1 MEHGEGALAAED
13 RALIAE
19 EEALLARSRAAL
31 AREADK
37 IARKR
42 EAARRTEHSRDLRSL
57 DALRALRDEAAGAAE
72 EDLPPLMLEL
82 EVRQQLVER
91 DREVELPDPG
101 SPYFAHLRVEEE
113 GAARPVV
120 KDYLLGRASCI
131 DGAAGVRI
139 VDWRVAPVARIFY
152 RHREGDAFEESFP
165 GRDVEGTV
173 LARRI
178 VVVERGELL
187 RIVTDDV
194 VLERTPGGAWRREA
208 RGAHALVAGG
218 AGTAVRPGSRAAHE
232 ITALLDP
239 EQFAAITS
247 PAEQPLVVLGTAG
260 SGKTTVAL
268 HRLARIAAAD
278 PARRPLSRVEVVVP
292 DEGLARL
299 SRRLLAPL
307 GAAGSQVRTL
317 DACALALARRV
328 FGEPFPRP
336 WYDAPGVT
344 SSLKRHPA
352 TYDAVRARLASL
364 KPSST
369 SLRTLRERLADLF
382 TDRAFLAGIV
392 EAAAGSLPRSAIEE
406 TVRHTMLTLADPVKK
421 QLASITDA
429 EKRRAVDGRPIEEGT
444 PEEIAGT
451 VDVEDLPILLFLH
464 AWKSGRALDASLAH
478 LVVDEAEDF
487 SLFELFV
494 LGKLL
499 DAPPSVTLAGDEAQ
513 QTSSGFAG
521 WERAIAELGAHDAL
535 TCRLEVSYRC
545 PRPVVEVAA
554 RILGPLARGDG
565 SPPRAARDGAPVG
578 LHAFPSEA
586 HAHLFLATALRDLV
600 DREPRASVGVLARDE
615 ESAAR
620 VHAALAD
627 VPRARLVHHGEFT
640 FEPGVEVADVDAA
653 KGLEFDYVVVPDA
666 TREAYPS
673 SDEARRRLHVAA
685 TRASHQLWLV
695 ASGAPTELVPELGG
709 GVARA
714 EVTAAGAERPSAPGA
729 RRARRTSSPRPRGAS
744 PAADRTRASKP

>member
-1 MEHGEGALAAED
+1 MEHHDVAPTAED

-19 EEALLARSRAAL
+19 EEALLARSRATL
-31 AREADK
+31 AREASK
-37 IARKR
+37 LERKR
-42 EAARRTEHSRDLRSL
+42 EAARRTEHGRDLRSVE
-57 DALRALRDEAAGAAE
+57 ALRALRDEAAHAAE
-72 EDLPPLMLEL
+72 DDLPPLLLEL
-82 EVRQQLVER
+82 EVRQQLALR
-91 DREVELPDPG
+91 DRPVELPDPE

-113 GAARPVV
+113 GGPRPVV

-131 DGAAGVRI
+131 DSASGVRI

-165 GRDVEGTV
+165 GREVEGTV
-173 LARRI
+173 VARRI
-178 VVVERGELL
+178 VVVERGELV

-194 VLERTPGGAWRREA
+194 ALEREPGGAWRREA
-208 RGAHALVAGG
+208 RGALALAEGG
-218 AGTAVRPGSRAAHE
+218 ACTAVRPGSRAAHDV
-232 ITALLDP
+232 TALLDR

-299 SRRLLAPL
+299 SRRLLEPL

-317 DACALALARRV
+317 DAWSLALARRV

-344 SSLKRHPA
+344 ASLKRHPA

-369 SLRTLRERLADLF
+369 GLRTLRARLADLF

-392 EAAAGSLPRSAIEE
+392 EVAKGSLPSSAIEE
-406 TVRHTMLTLADPVKK
+406 TVRHTMLTLADPVKR

-429 EKRRAVDGRPIEEGT
+429 EKKRAVDGRPIEEGT
-444 PEEIAGT
+444 PDEIAGT
-451 VDVEDLPILLFLH
+451 VDVEDLPILLFLF
-464 AWKSGRALDASLAH
+464 AWKSGRPLGDAPLAH

-499 DAPPSVTLAGDEAQ
+499 DSPPSVTLAGDEAQ
-513 QTSSGFAG
+513 QTYSSFAG
-521 WERAIAELGAHDAL
+521 WSRAASELGAHDAL

-545 PRPVVEVAA
+545 PRPVVEIAT
-554 RILGPLARGDG
+554 RILGPLARPDA
-565 SPPRAARDGAPVG
+565 SPPRAAKEGAPVG

-600 DREPRASVGVLARDE
+600 DREPQASVGVLARDE
-615 ESAAR
+615 DAASR
-620 VHAALAD
+620 THAALAD
-627 VPRARLVHHGEFT
+627 LPRARLVRGGEFT
-640 FEPGVEVADVDAA
+640 FEPGVEVADVDSA

-666 TREAYPS
+666 TREAYPAD
-673 SDEARRRLHVAA
+673 DEARRRLHVAA
-685 TRASHQLWLV
+685 TRASHQLWVV
-695 ASGAPTELVPELGG
+695 ASGEPTSLVPELS
-709 GVARA
+709 
-714 EVTAAGAERPSAPGA
+714 AAAS
-729 RRARRTSSPRPRGAS
+729 RGKTQ
-744 PAADRTRASKP
+744 PATR